1 MDTRE
6 RTWIRTKNY
15 LPYAVLLVPAFAFY
29 TVFGIVPVF
38 RAIYTSTTDW
48 SGLGTSYHFVGLAN
62 YISLFTDTNV
72 LWTFQATFEYTLSVT
87 VFQNV
92 ISIILAFIL
101 NQNLKS
107 RNVLRSLIF
116 MPTLF
121 SGLIMGY
128 IWSFL
133 YSEPIMEL
141 GKAIHSTVLGN
152 NVLGSQNFAIF
163 AAAFMDIW
171 RGTGYTMVIYIAG
184 LQNIPFELEDAANI
198 DGANVIQRFRYL
210 TLPLLAPATTICV
223 ILTFERCL
231 KNFDSIF
238 ALTAGG
244 PGDAT
249 MVMAIN
255 IYRQSFYFQ
264 RAGYGTAIGV
274 TLFLF
279 ILILSLLQLRLFKR
293 GEENAS
299 L

>member
-1 MDTRE
+1 MIARRRRWE
-6 RTWIRTKNY
+6 RARNY
-15 LPYAVLLVPAFAFY
+15 LPYAVLLAPAVLFY
-29 TVFGIVPVF
+29 TVFGILPVF

-48 SGLGTSYHFVGLAN
+48 SGLTSDYHFIGLAN
-62 YISLFTDTNV
+62 YVTLFQDSGI
-72 LWTFQATFEYTLSVT
+72 LWTFQATMEYTLAVT
-87 VFQNV
+87 VLQNILSV
-92 ISIILAFIL
+92 VLAFIL
-101 NQNLKS
+101 NQKLLS
-107 RNVLRSLIF
+107 RNVLRSMIF

-121 SGLIMGY
+121 SGLIIGY

-141 GKAIHSTVLGN
+141 GKALHNDVLGN
-152 NVLGSQNFAIF
+152 NILGSKDFAIF

-184 LQNIPFELEDAANI
+184 LQSIPAELEDAASI
-198 DGANVIQRFRYL
+198 DGANVLARFRYL
-210 TLPLLAPATTICV
+210 ALPLLAPATTVCV

-255 IYRQSFYFQ
+255 IYRQSFYFV

-274 TLFLF
+274 TLFAM
-279 ILILSLLQLRLFKR
+279 ILILSLLQLRFFRR
-293 GEENAS
+293 GEEHAS